1 MQKKHSNHYNEVIQ
15 YCKDISSHKI
25 PSGTFCYKAIKR
37 FLKDIKAQED
47 DGFPYVFDEEA
58 FCLVVDF
65 AESLKLPD
73 IKQNLKLQAW
83 QKFIYANLWGW
94 KFKSD
99 TKRRRFRTAYI
110 EVARKN
116 GKTSGFLFPFI
127 LYDAITEN
135 ASESYLASAT
145 DRQSQKSF
153 EEISA
158 IIKDNPEL
166 DALFHCYSQAITY
179 GTSRITFFS
188 PQTSALDGYRNS
200 FSILDEYH
208 EYASDRILTAFR
220 YGGRAR
226 LNSTVAIIT
235 SAGNDISGACYVE
248 NKKAQSIL
256 KGTLNDDSY
265 FAIIYAYDQSDDW
278 KNSKNF
284 IKANPALGSFLK
296 EDVLLADL
304 NDALLT
310 PSHVADFKSKT
321 CGLWTNDVSN
331 WIPIEKWNKCNV
343 EKIDWSDFEGADCYC
358 GLDLS
363 SVNDVTAL
371 TLCFQK
377 DGKFYFKHHFYVPSE
392 TISERYQKENINFYD
407 WSDKGIVTVI
417 DGATIDY
424 DFVFADI
431 CEEMKHYNIKEIAYD
446 RWQANALIEKLN
458 EELPEITYI
467 DYDQSLKKFSQPSKD
482 FEKAILD
489 EAIVNDN
496 PVMTW
501 MVSNACI
508 RVSPNGDIK
517 PQKDFKK
524 PTQRID
530 GVITSIMSLDRCKFN
545 SNNKSMSFNDVLNS
559 F

>member
-1 MQKKHSNHYNEVIQ
+1 M
-15 YCKDISSHKI
+15 
-25 PSGTFCYKAIKR
+25 
-37 FLKDIKAQED
+37 
-47 DGFPYVFDEEA
+47 
-58 FCLVVDF
+58 
-65 AESLKLPD
+65 
-73 IKQNLKLQAW
+73 
-83 QKFIYANLWGW
+83 
-94 KFKSD
+94 
-99 TKRRRFRTAYI
+99 
-110 EVARKN
+110 
-116 GKTSGFLFPFI
+116 
-127 LYDAITEN
+127 YDAITEN

-166 DALFHCYSQAITY
+166 DDLFDCYSSAITY

-208 EYASDRILTAFR
+208 EYSSDRILTAFR

-226 LNSTVAIIT
+226 KNSTVAIIT
-235 SAGNDISGACYVE
+235 SAGNDISGACYAE
-248 NKKAQSIL
+248 NKKAQAIL
-256 KGTLNDDSY
+256 NQTLNDDSY
-265 FAIIYAYDQSDDW
+265 FTVIYAYDPDNDW
-278 KNSKNF
+278 KDSKNF

-296 EDVLLADL
+296 EDVLLSDL

-310 PSHVADFKSKT
+310 PSHVSDFKSKT

-331 WIPIEKWNKCNV
+331 WISIEKWNKCHT
-343 EKIDWSDFEGADCYC
+343 ETIDWNQFEGSDCWC

-363 SVNDVTAL
+363 SVNDVTAF
-371 TLCFQK
+371 TLVFHK
-377 DGKFYFKHHFYVPSE
+377 DGKYYLKHHFYVPSG
-392 TISERYQKENINFYD
+392 TIKERYTKENINFYD
-407 WSDKGIVTVI
+407 WQDKGIVTVI
-417 DGATIDY
+417 DGATINY
-424 DFVFADI
+424 EFVFADI
-431 CEEMKHYNIKEIAYD
+431 CEEMKHYRIQEIAYD
-446 RWQANALIEKLN
+446 RWQANALIKKLN

-482 FEKAILD
+482 FEKSILD
-489 EAIVNDN
+489 EELICEN

-508 RVSPNGDIK
+508 RTSPNGDIK

-530 GVITSIMSLDRCKFN
+530 GVITSIMALDRCK
-545 SNNKSMSFNDVLNS
+545 SNLSNRSISFNELMNS